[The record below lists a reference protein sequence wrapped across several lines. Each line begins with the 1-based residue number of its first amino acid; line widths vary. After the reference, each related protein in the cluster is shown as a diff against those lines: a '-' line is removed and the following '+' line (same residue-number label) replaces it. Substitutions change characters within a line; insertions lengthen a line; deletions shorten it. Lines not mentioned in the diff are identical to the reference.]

1 MNWLDIIILV
11 IIAISTV
18 IGLKVGIIKAFF
30 AVAGGIIGVFLAGRF
45 SGSLADRLP
54 FISDHNVAGVVAF
67 AVILIVVMIIAAILA
82 VVIKWATSAVM
93 LGWLNRL
100 GGAIL
105 GVILGAIFCAAI
117 LTMWVN
123 FQGISNAVSDSFL
136 ARFLVDKFPIVL
148 ALLPDEFDSVHSFF
162 Q

>member
-1 MNWLDIIILV
+1 MNWLDVIILV
-11 IIAISTV
+11 VIAISTV

-30 AVAGGIIGVFLAGRF
+30 AIAGGIIGVVLAGRF

-54 FISDHNVAGVVAF
+54 FISDAGVAGVVAF
-67 AVILIVVMIIAAILA
+67 AIILIVVMIIAIILA

-100 GGAIL
+100 GGVVL
-105 GVILGAIFCAAI
+105 GLILGAIFCAAL

-123 FQGISNAVSDSFL
+123 FQGISSAVSDSFL

-148 ALLPDEFDSVHSFF
+148 ALLPARFDSVRSFF

>member
-1 MNWLDIIILV
+1 MNWLDIIIL
-11 IIAISTV
+11 IIIVISTV

-30 AVAGGIIGVFLAGRF
+30 AVAGVIIGVFLAGRF

-54 FISDHNVAGVVAF
+54 FISDADVAKVVAF

>member
-54 FISDHNVAGVVAF
+54 FISDADVAKVVAF

-93 LGWLNRL
+93 LGWVNRL
-100 GGAIL
+100 GGAVF
-105 GVILGAIFCAAI
+105 GFVLGAIFC
-117 LTMWVN
+117 
-123 FQGISNAVSDSFL
+123 S
-136 ARFLVDKFPIVL
+136 
-148 ALLPDEFDSVHSFF
+148 ALLIIWVKFVGITEPVSGSALASLLLSSFPMVLTLLPAEFDSIRSFF